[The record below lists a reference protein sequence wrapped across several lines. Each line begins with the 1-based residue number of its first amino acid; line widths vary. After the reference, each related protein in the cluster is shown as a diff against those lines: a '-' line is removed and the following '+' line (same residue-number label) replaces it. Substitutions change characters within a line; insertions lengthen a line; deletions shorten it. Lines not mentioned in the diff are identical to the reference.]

1 MTQAYAPPHDLPDGP
16 RPRNIARLSAIVITL
31 LAVLVATAAYFAG
44 RSLKP
49 GEDAR
54 ARVAVA
60 EPPAEV
66 VPAAQPAAEP
76 EPPPQPARPSSPFN
90 SFDLTQLH
98 PLVAEAVAQ
107 ARAVQD
113 EAMTAALRAE
123 AAERRAQ
130 AGAPGT
136 SIIMME
142 NGDVFAGEVDA
153 GADGDKRA
161 QGAGVYT
168 WANPQ
173 EDNYAGDFVD
183 GAMEGLGVKRWTDG
197 AMHYGE
203 RRQEAREGFGV
214 FVDSTGGGYEG
225 AWSNGAPDGYG
236 VAWNADGTVRSQGR
250 WSGNTLIEAW
260 VVPTPVP
267 TTDGTATTDA
277 APEAAD
283 ALVDAS
289 GTAEPATPGAAAL
302 ADGAGLDSGSAAQAA
317 APDQA
322 DGAAEEADVVTNPA
336 EGEAEVAADEA
347 AAVEP

>member
-16 RPRNIARLSAIVITL
+16 RPRNIARLSAIVIVF

-44 RSLKP
+44 LSLRP

-60 EPPAEV
+60 EPPVEV
-66 VPAAQPAAEP
+66 IPAATQPDAAAAA
-76 EPPPQPARPSSPFN
+76 PPSQPARPSSPFSGFN
-90 SFDLTQLH
+90 LAQLH
-98 PLVAEAVAQ
+98 PLVAEAVTQ
-107 ARAVQD
+107 ARAVQ
-113 EAMTAALRAE
+113 EGAMTAALRGE

-142 NGDVFAGEVDA
+142 NGDVFAGEVEA

-183 GAMEGLGVKRWTDG
+183 GAMEGVGVKRWTDG
-197 AMHYGE
+197 AMHFGE

-267 TTDGTATTDA
+267 TTDAAGAPADA
-277 APEAAD
+277 APDAD
-283 ALVDAS
+283 VAPGA
-289 GTAEPATPGAAAL
+289 AEPAAPGAAAL
-302 ADGAGLDSGSAAQAA
+302 ADGAGLDSGGVAQAA
-317 APDQA
+317 APDVEQT
-322 DGAAEEADVVTNPA
+322 DGAAEATNAANPVEGAAEA
-336 EGEAEVAADEA
+336 GEAETA
-347 AAVEP
+347 EP